1 MSFNRNLLNIII
13 ILCVCLNWDCS
24 EGAQEKQRRAID
36 SHTIQLSSLFP
47 SSSSPCVLS
56 TRASSTKSSLHVTH
70 RHGTCSRITSAK
82 AKSPD
87 HAEILRLDQ
96 ARVNSIHSKLS
107 KKLTDRVRQSKS
119 TDLPAKDGSTYGSGN
134 FVVTLGIGT
143 PKHDLSLIFDT
154 GSDLTWIQCEPC
166 VRTCY
171 SQKEPIFNPSSSSSY
186 HNVSCSSAECS
197 SLSSATGN
205 SGTCSASNCVYGIQY
220 GDQSF
225 SVGFLAKEKFTLT
238 ASNVFDGV
246 NFGCGENNQ
255 GLFTGVAGLLGLGR
269 DKLSFPSQTAAT
281 YNKIF
286 SYCLPSSA
294 SYTGHLTF
302 GSAGVSR
309 SVKFTPISTI
319 TDGTSFYGLD
329 IVGISVGGQKLAI
342 PPTVFSTPG
351 ALIDSGTV
359 ISRLPPKAYAALRG
373 AFKAK
378 MSQYKNTSA
387 VSILDTCY
395 DLTGLKTVTIP
406 TVSFYFNGGAVVQ
419 LGSKG
424 VLYAFKMSQVCLAFA
439 GNSDDNNA
447 AIFGNVQQQTLE
459 VVYDG
464 AAGRVGFAPNGW
476 GCTDAVQNRESGE
489 IYFHRIQV
497 SSIIPSPSSS
507 CVLSPRAS
515 NTKSSLH
522 VVHRLGPCSS
532 LSIEKA
538 RTSPDHDDILRLDQ
552 ARVKSIHSKLSKK
565 QTAQYRVR
573 QSQST
578 DLRARDGFTI
588 GSPNYIVTVGIGTPK
603 HDFVSGLRHKQ
614 RSDVDSMPAMCH
626 YRNCLASN
634 CVYGGARH
642 GDKTLTSGLLAK
654 EKFTIN
660 SDVFDSVNFGCG
672 ENNQGSFLAFYGAA
686 GLLGLGRGEFSFPSQ
701 TAMTYNNIFSYC
713 LPSSPEYTG
722 HLTFGSGGL
731 SNAVQYTS
739 ISTVVHES
747 VSIYGLDIV
756 GISVAGKKLEIPVTV
771 FSTAG
776 AIIDSGTVIT
786 RLPPKAYAALRTAF
800 KKKMSNYKTTL
811 GSRLLDTC
819 YDFTGQETVDI
830 PKVSFSFK
838 GGTVVEL
845 HSKGILFAYD
855 VSQVCL
861 AFAKNSNVGN
871 VAIFGNVQQKTLQ
884 VVYDGAGGRVGFA
897 PNGSK
902 CSSLFHN
909 VSCPSSPSSSYHNS
923 PVREEDAA
931 SASAGSNTKEP
942 LHVVDKHVV
951 RSPLMRSRVTRL
963 DLDNILRHDRARL
976 DYIHSRLSNNFAERP
991 RKTESKDIPVKDMSK
1006 SKSELGWGSYIE
1018 TIGNGNT

>member
-1 MSFNRNLLNIII
+1 MILSDTSTNVREKKRAKMSFNRNLLNIII

-82 AKSPD
+82 AKSPE

-329 IVGISVGGQKLAI
+329 VVGISVGGQKLAI

-378 MSQYKNTSA
+378 MSQYKNTSG
-387 VSILDTCY
+387 VSILDTCF

-464 AAGRVGFAPNGW
+464 AAGRVGFAPNG
-476 GCTDAVQNRESGE
+476 
-489 IYFHRIQV
+489 
-497 SSIIPSPSSS
+497 
-507 CVLSPRAS
+507 
-515 NTKSSLH
+515 
-522 VVHRLGPCSS
+522 CS
-532 LSIEKA
+532 
-538 RTSPDHDDILRLDQ
+538 
-552 ARVKSIHSKLSKK
+552 
-565 QTAQYRVR
+565 
-573 QSQST
+573 
-578 DLRARDGFTI
+578 
-588 GSPNYIVTVGIGTPK
+588 
-603 HDFVSGLRHKQ
+603 
-614 RSDVDSMPAMCH
+614 
-626 YRNCLASN
+626 
-634 CVYGGARH
+634 
-642 GDKTLTSGLLAK
+642 
-654 EKFTIN
+654 
-660 SDVFDSVNFGCG
+660 
-672 ENNQGSFLAFYGAA
+672 
-686 GLLGLGRGEFSFPSQ
+686 
-701 TAMTYNNIFSYC
+701 
-713 LPSSPEYTG
+713 
-722 HLTFGSGGL
+722 
-731 SNAVQYTS
+731 
-739 ISTVVHES
+739 
-747 VSIYGLDIV
+747 
-756 GISVAGKKLEIPVTV
+756 
-771 FSTAG
+771 
-776 AIIDSGTVIT
+776 
-786 RLPPKAYAALRTAF
+786 
-800 KKKMSNYKTTL
+800 
-811 GSRLLDTC
+811 
-819 YDFTGQETVDI
+819 
-830 PKVSFSFK
+830 
-838 GGTVVEL
+838 
-845 HSKGILFAYD
+845 
-855 VSQVCL
+855 
-861 AFAKNSNVGN
+861 
-871 VAIFGNVQQKTLQ
+871 
-884 VVYDGAGGRVGFA
+884 
-897 PNGSK
+897 
-902 CSSLFHN
+902 
-909 VSCPSSPSSSYHNS
+909 
-923 PVREEDAA
+923 
-931 SASAGSNTKEP
+931 
-942 LHVVDKHVV
+942 
-951 RSPLMRSRVTRL
+951 
-963 DLDNILRHDRARL
+963 
-976 DYIHSRLSNNFAERP
+976 
-991 RKTESKDIPVKDMSK
+991 
-1006 SKSELGWGSYIE
+1006 
-1018 TIGNGNT
+1018 